1 MYLPCDK
8 FKMQHNLEEVSNWTK
23 HNLML
28 LNEKKSAY
36 IIFSRSKT
44 QFSTRLTL
52 NEVTLG
58 RLSVIKVLGIWLQDD
73 LKWNYNTK
81 QICIKAYSRMNILN
95 KLKHV
100 GICESDLLT
109 IYKLFIRSICE
120 YCSVVY
126 HTSLTKELSD
136 KIEAIQSTALKIILA
151 ERYVDYKSSLV
162 YFKMECLSQRR
173 QNHMERFVVKCTK
186 DTFNQSLFPR
196 NQNERGKD
204 LFPVNFARTGQ
215 YLNSTIPQIQRLLN
229 R

>member
-1 MYLPCDK
+1 MER
-8 FKMQHNLEEVSNWTK
+8 H
-23 HNLML
+23 
-28 LNEKKSAY
+28 
-36 IIFSRSKT
+36 
-44 QFSTRLTL
+44 
-52 NEVTLG
+52 
-58 RLSVIKVLGIWLQDD
+58 SVIKVLGIWLQDD

-81 QICIKAYSRMNILN
+81 QICIKAYSRMNKLN

-151 ERYVDYKSSLV
+151 ERYVDYKNSLI

-173 QNHMERFVVKCTK
+173 QSHMERFDVKCTK

-196 NQNERGKD
+196 NQNEGEKIY
-204 LFPVNFARTGQ
+204 FK
-215 YLNSTIPQIQRLLN
+215 
-229 R
+229 